1 MNTAQ
6 RLKRLERMTATA
18 RPMTPARRAALY
30 AQVLAKLEEA
40 SAGAPMPAA
49 DWSHVDAPTAA
60 HRERLLRRID
70 HAKSN
75 SNSTS
80 A

>member
-30 AQVLAKLEEA
+30 AQVVAKLEEA

-49 DWSHVDAPTAA
+49 DWSHVDAPAAA
-60 HRERLLRRID
+60 HRARLLRWID
-70 HAKSN
+70 AKSN

>member
-18 RPMTPARRAALY
+18 RPMTNERRAVLY
-30 AQVLAKLEEA
+30 AQVLAKA

-49 DWSHVDAPTAA
+49 DWSHVDAATAA
-60 HRERLLRRID
+60 HRERLLRWID
-70 HAKSN
+70 GKSN
-75 SNSTS
+75 SST